1 PREALAMDPQQRVL
15 LETAWETFEDAGI
28 DPTSLRGSRTGVFTG
43 IWSSGYVG
51 SPDQA
56 PPDTEGYLATGISP
70 SITSGRVSYL
80 LGLQGQ
86 AVSVDSACSSSLM
99 AIHLAAQALRSG
111 ECTLALAGGV
121 TVSVTPLQFTEFSR
135 QRALAPD
142 GRCKPFSSTAD
153 GTAWGEG
160 SGLVLLERLSDAR
173 RNGHRVLAVV
183 RGSAVNQDGASN
195 GLTAPS
201 GPSQERVIRQAL
213 ANAGLAASEVD
224 AVEAHGTGTTLGDPI
239 EAQALLAT
247 YGRDRVEPLWLG
259 SVKSNIGHTQAAA
272 GVAGVIKMVMAMR
285 HAELPP
291 TLHVQ
296 EPTPHVDWDTGDI
309 RLLTEARP
317 WPQTG
322 RPRRAGISAFG
333 ASGTN
338 AHVVIEQAP
347 EETPEQPA
355 AEDSAEPTVWLL
367 SGKTDD
373 ALRAQARRLA
383 DHITARPALRPA
395 AIGRALATTRT
406 MLTHRA
412 ALVGSTLTDLVA
424 DLAALADGD
433 PRVITGVAG
442 SPGRSV
448 FVFPGQGAQ
457 WVGMGGELYGSE
469 PVFREVIDA
478 CGAAL
483 APYTDW
489 SLVEVLVGGAPLE
502 RVDVVQPALFAVMV
516 ALAELWRAHGVEPD
530 AVVGH
535 SQGEIAAAYVAGAL
549 SLEDAAKVVAL
560 RSRALAVLADQGGM
574 VSVGLGHEQAAEFV
588 ARWEGRL
595 TVAVV
600 NAPGSV
606 VVSGELEALGELLVA
621 CEADG
626 VRARRLPVNYAAH
639 SAQVE
644 VIREQL
650 LTDLAGITPRTAN
663 VPFYST
669 VTGEP
674 VDTAA
679 LDAGYW
685 YRNLREPVRFD
696 LAVEALTQDRHGVFV
711 EVSPHP
717 VLVPVMDG
725 VATGTLRRGG
735 GRQEFHLALARL
747 HTQGVAVDWT
757 PVFPV
762 DPHHVP
768 LPTYAFQHR
777 PYWLNPVAAKGDV
790 SAAGLD
796 PAGHPLLGAVVE
808 LAGDQNVLLTGRLS
822 TATRPW
828 LADHVVLGS
837 VLLPGTVFVEI
848 AMHAGRQA
856 GCDVLDE
863 LVLEAP
869 MILPDDGSVPVQVL
883 VGAPDGTGRRP
894 VTVHSR
900 TGGSWVRHATGTLA
914 AGGGRP
920 HPYDTGEPWQPAGE
934 PVDLTDFYDTLAA
947 QGYEYGPVFAG
958 VREIRRQGDELYAEV
973 ALPADTRDR
982 FGLHPALLDAALQ
995 PLTLL
1000 AAGRLPFSFAGV
1012 SMRKAGSTA
1021 RVRLTPTGPDTFRVA
1036 LADESGPLAAIDALT
1051 VRHRPPGLP
1060 VAGTGQLFR
1069 LDWVPVES
1077 TGEAPAVHHV
1087 TPPAGDPVAAA
1098 HTVAAE
1104 TLGVLQDFL
1113 RDGDGRLAVVTRG
1126 AVGPDLV
1133 DLPSSVVWG
1142 LVRAAQAEHPGR
1154 FVLVDTDDRVLVA
1167 GDEPQLVVRGGAAH
1181 AARLVRAEA
1190 APAPGPLDPN
1200 GTVLITG
1207 GTGTLGRLVARHL
1220 RDRHGVRHL
1229 LLLSRTAAE
1238 VDFDAEVVACD
1249 VADRDA
1255 LAAVLDSIPAAH
1267 PLTAVVHAAGV
1278 LDDGVVESLTPGR
1291 IDQVLRPKADAAWH
1305 LHELT
1310 KDLGLSAFVLFSS
1323 AAGVL
1328 GGPGQANYAAANAF
1342 LDALAVHRRA
1352 LDLPGVSLAWGQWAE
1367 ASGLTEH
1374 LTDTDRKRLARAGV
1388 LPMPTDRAL
1397 ALFDLALGAADPAL
1411 VPAHLDLSAASTRPL
1426 LSRLTPTRPTRR
1438 TDRPGLGRELAAL
1451 PESEQHSR
1459 VLALVTGQ
1467 TAAVLGHT
1475 DTSAV
1480 SAERAFKDLGFD
1492 SLTAVELRNRLS
1504 TVAGIRLPATMV
1516 FDHPTPDALARHLR
1530 DLLAGARRQAP
1541 AAPVPVGVPVSDDPV
1556 VVVGLGARYPGGVGS
1571 AQGLWDLVAGG
1582 VDAVGDFPSDRG
1594 WDVSRLYD
1602 PAGGPGTS
1610 YTRSGGFLADA
1621 AGFDAGFF
1629 GISPREALAMDPQ
1642 QRVLLETVWETFE
1655 DAGIDPTSLRGSR
1668 TGVFTGI
1675 WSSGYG
1681 AGAQPPDLEGYL
1693 STGTA
1698 TSVTSGR
1705 VSYLLGL
1712 EGPAVSVDTACSSS
1726 LVAIHLAAQALRSGE
1741 CSLALAG
1748 GVTVMATPSGFVEFS
1763 RQRGLAAD
1771 GRVKAFAEAADGTS
1785 WGEGAG
1791 LVLLERLS
1799 DARRNGHRVLAVV
1812 RGSAVNQDGA
1822 SNGLTAPNGPSQE
1835 RVIRQA
1841 LANAGLSGSDVDVVE
1856 AHGTGTTLGDPI
1868 EAQALLATYGQDR
1881 SQPLWLGS
1889 VKSNIGHTQAAAG
1902 IAGVIKM
1909 VMAMRHGEL
1918 PRTLHVDEPSSHVDW
1933 ESGSVRLLTEAR
1945 PWPETGRP
1953 RRAGISAFGI
1963 SGTNAHVV
1971 IEAPA
1976 GATATPVV
1984 AVPVPWLLSAKS
1996 DAALR
2001 EQARRL
2007 REFLAEHPE
2016 VTPAEVAADLA
2027 ARARFPH
2034 RAVLTDPAG
2043 LDALIDGKPGTVT
2056 GTAASPGRSAF
2067 VFSGQGGQ
2075 WAGMGRGL
2083 YREFPVFARVLDEVC
2098 GLLGLPVEVLFE
2110 DGEGVLGETRFTQG
2124 AVFALQVAL
2133 FRLVEWLGLRPDFV
2147 VGHSVGEVAAA
2158 HVAGVL
2164 GLEDACA
2171 LVGAR
2176 GRLMQ
2181 GLPGGGAMVSLQAS
2195 PDEVVGSLAPGVEV
2209 AAVNGVDAVV
2219 VSGDEVAVTA
2229 VAEVW
2234 RGRGRRVRRLEVS
2247 HAFHSARMDPVL
2259 EELGKVAEGL
2269 SFGEPVIPVVSTVA
2283 GRPVDL
2289 GEPGYWV
2296 RQVREPVRF
2305 ADAMEWLTG
2314 QGVTGFVEVGPHPS
2328 LVANGLMRRHGD
2340 SAERLFAGLG
2350 RLWANGALSWTP
2362 PVGEPGAR
2370 VPSYAF
2376 QHQHYWLRPTTTPA
2390 PTGDGLIDHPLLR
2403 DAMELPDDNGVVLTG
2418 QLATAAQ
2425 PWLTEHVI
2433 SGSPLLPA
2441 AAFVDLALRAGEHVD
2456 RPAVEDLT
2464 LETPLVVADGVQV
2477 SVTVGPDRAG
2487 RRSVSIHSRA
2497 DGAWV
2502 RHATGTLGAVPP
2514 APPEPWARQW
2524 PPHAEAVDL
2533 DAFYDN
2539 LADAGFAYGTA
2550 FQGLRA
2556 AWRDGDTLYAE
2567 VAAPPGDTGFALH
2580 PALLDAALQL
2590 PGLAEV

>member
-1 PREALAMDPQQRVL
+1 
-15 LETAWETFEDAGI
+15 
-28 DPTSLRGSRTGVFTG
+28 
-43 IWSSGYVG
+43 
-51 SPDQA
+51 
-56 PPDTEGYLATGISP
+56 ATI
-70 SITSGRVSYL
+70 
-80 LGLQGQ
+80 
-86 AVSVDSACSSSLM
+86 
-99 AIHLAAQALRSG
+99 
-111 ECTLALAGGV
+111 
-121 TVSVTPLQFTEFSR
+121 
-135 QRALAPD
+135 
-142 GRCKPFSSTAD
+142 PF
-153 GTAWGEG
+153 
-160 SGLVLLERLSDAR
+160 
-173 RNGHRVLAVV
+173 H
-183 RGSAVNQDGASN
+183 
-195 GLTAPS
+195 
-201 GPSQERVIRQAL
+201 
-213 ANAGLAASEVD
+213 
-224 AVEAHGTGTTLGDPI
+224 
-239 EAQALLAT
+239 
-247 YGRDRVEPLWLG
+247 
-259 SVKSNIGHTQAAA
+259 
-272 GVAGVIKMVMAMR
+272 
-285 HAELPP
+285 
-291 TLHVQ
+291 
-296 EPTPHVDWDTGDI
+296 
-309 RLLTEARP
+309 
-317 WPQTG
+317 
-322 RPRRAGISAFG
+322 
-333 ASGTN
+333 
-338 AHVVIEQAP
+338 
-347 EETPEQPA
+347 
-355 AEDSAEPTVWLL
+355 
-367 SGKTDD
+367 
-373 ALRAQARRLA
+373 
-383 DHITARPALRPA
+383 
-395 AIGRALATTRT
+395 
-406 MLTHRA
+406 
-412 ALVGSTLTDLVA
+412 
-424 DLAALADGD
+424 
-433 PRVITGVAG
+433 
-442 SPGRSV
+442 
-448 FVFPGQGAQ
+448 
-457 WVGMGGELYGSE
+457 
-469 PVFREVIDA
+469 
-478 CGAAL
+478 
-483 APYTDW
+483 
-489 SLVEVLVGGAPLE
+489 
-502 RVDVVQPALFAVMV
+502 
-516 ALAELWRAHGVEPD
+516 
-530 AVVGH
+530 
-535 SQGEIAAAYVAGAL
+535 
-549 SLEDAAKVVAL
+549 
-560 RSRALAVLADQGGM
+560 
-574 VSVGLGHEQAAEFV
+574 
-588 ARWEGRL
+588 
-595 TVAVV
+595 
-600 NAPGSV
+600 
-606 VVSGELEALGELLVA
+606 
-621 CEADG
+621 
-626 VRARRLPVNYAAH
+626 
-639 SAQVE
+639 
-644 VIREQL
+644 
-650 LTDLAGITPRTAN
+650 
-663 VPFYST
+663 ST

-674 VDTAA
+674 IDTAT
-679 LDAGYW
+679 LDAAYW

-696 LAVEALTQDRHGVFV
+696 LAVEALTQDRHAVFV

-717 VLVPVMDG
+717 VLVPVLD
-725 VATGTLRRGG
+725 VAATGTLRRGS

-747 HTQGVAVDWT
+747 HTHGVAVDWT
-757 PVFPV
+757 PVFPGE
-762 DPHHVP
+762 PHHVP

-777 PYWLNPVAAKGDV
+777 PYWLNPAAGKADV

-796 PAGHPLLGAVVE
+796 PAGHPLLGAAVE
-808 LAGDQNVLLTGRLS
+808 LAGEQSVLFTGRLS

-837 VLLPGTVFVEI
+837 VLLPGTVFVEL
-848 AMHAGRQA
+848 ALHAGRQA

-863 LVLEAP
+863 LVLAAP
-869 MILPDDGSVPVQVL
+869 MVLPEDGSVPIQVV

-900 TGGSWVRHATGTLA
+900 TGDSWLRHATGVLA
-914 AGGGRP
+914 TADRP

-934 PVDLTDFYDTLAA
+934 PVDLTDFYDDLAA
-947 QGYEYGPVFAG
+947 RGYEYGPVFAG

-973 ALPADTRDR
+973 VLPAGTRDR
-982 FGLHPALLDAALQ
+982 FDLHPALLDAALQ

-1036 LADESGPLAAIDALT
+1036 LADESGPLAVIDALT
-1051 VRHRPPGLP
+1051 VRHRAPGLP
-1060 VAGTGQLFR
+1060 VAGTDQLFR

-1126 AVGPDLV
+1126 AAGPDPV
-1133 DLPSSVVWG
+1133 DLPASVVWG
-1142 LVRAAQAEHPGR
+1142 LVRAAQAEHPDR

-1167 GDEPQLVVRGGAAH
+1167 GDEPQLVVRDGAVR

-1220 RDRHGVRHL
+1220 RERHGIRHL
-1229 LLLSRTAAE
+1229 LLLGRSAAE

-1255 LAAVLDSIPAAH
+1255 LAAVLDAIPAAH

-1278 LDDGVVESLTPGR
+1278 LDDGVVESLTPAR
-1291 IDQVLRPKADAAWH
+1291 IDRVLRPKADAAWH

-1328 GGPGQANYAAANAF
+1328 GGPGQANYSAANAF

-1352 LDLPGVSLAWGQWAE
+1352 LGLPGVSLAWGQWAE
-1367 ASGLTEH
+1367 DSGLTGN

-1397 ALFDLALGAADPAL
+1397 ALFDLALGAAEPAL

-1426 LSRLTPTRPTRR
+1426 LSRLTRTRPARR

-1451 PESEQHSR
+1451 PETEQHSR

-1480 SAERAFKDLGFD
+1480 SADLAFKDLGFD

-1504 TVAGIRLPATMV
+1504 TAVGVRLPATMV
-1516 FDHPTPDALARHLR
+1516 FDHPTPDALAGHLR
-1530 DLLAGARRQAP
+1530 AVVLGKERRTAV
-1541 AAPVPVGVPVSDDPV
+1541 PVPVGVAVAGDPV

-1571 AQGLWDLVAGG
+1571 AQELWDLVAGG
-1582 VDAVGDFPSDRG
+1582 TDAVGGFPSDRG
-1594 WDVSRLYD
+1594 WDVGRLYD
-1602 PAGGPGTS
+1602 PAGGPGRS
-1610 YTRSGGFLADA
+1610 YTRSGGFLSDA
-1621 AGFDAGFF
+1621 GGFDAGFF

-1726 LVAIHLAAQALRSGE
+1726 LVAIHLAAQALRAGE

-1771 GRVKAFAEAADGTS
+1771 GRVKAFAEAADGTA

-1791 LVLLERLS
+1791 VVLLERLS

-1841 LANAGLSGSDVDVVE
+1841 LANAGLQPSEVDAVE

-1868 EAQALLATYGQDR
+1868 EAQALLAAYGQDR
-1881 SQPLWLGS
+1881 SEPLWLGS

-1902 IAGVIKM
+1902 VAGVIKM
-1909 VMAMRHGEL
+1909 VMAMRHGQL
-1918 PRTLHVDEPSSHVDW
+1918 PRTLHVDTPTSHVDW
-1933 ESGSVRLLTEAR
+1933 SAGRVALLTEAR
-1945 PWPETGRP
+1945 PWPDSGRP
-1953 RRAGISAFGI
+1953 RRAGVSAFGI

-1976 GATATPVV
+1976 EATATTTPGV

-2007 REFLAEHPE
+2007 RAFLAEHPE
-2016 VTPAEVAADLA
+2016 ITPAEVAADLA

-2034 RAVLTDPAG
+2034 RAVLTGPAG
-2043 LDALIDGKPGTVT
+2043 LDALIDGEPGTVT

-2083 YREFPVFARVLDEVC
+2083 YEVFPVFARVLDEVC
-2098 GLLGLPVEVLFE
+2098 GVLGLPVEVLFE
-2110 DGEGVLGETRFTQG
+2110 DGEGVLGETRFTQAG
-2124 AVFALQVAL
+2124 VFALEVAL
-2133 FRLVEWLGLRPDFV
+2133 FRLVEWLGVRPDFV

-2164 GLEDACA
+2164 GLEDAA
-2171 LVGAR
+2171 RLVGAR

-2181 GLPGGGAMVSLQAS
+2181 ALPGGGAMVSVQAS
-2195 PDEVVGSLAPGVEV
+2195 VQEVVGSLVAGVEV
-2209 AAVNGVDAVV
+2209 AAVNASDAVV
-2219 VSGDEVAVTA
+2219 VSGDEAAVLA
-2229 VAEVW
+2229 VAGVW

-2259 EELGKVAEGL
+2259 GELAQVAGGL

-2283 GRPVDL
+2283 GCPVEL

-2305 ADAMEWLTG
+2305 ADAREWLTG

-2328 LVANGLMRRHGD
+2328 LVANGLMRRQGD
-2340 SAERLFAGLG
+2340 SVERLFAGLG
-2350 RLWANGALSWTP
+2350 RLWADGAVHWTP
-2362 PVGEPGAR
+2362 PVGKSGAR
-2370 VPSYAF
+2370 LPSYAF
-2376 QHQHYWLRPTTTPA
+2376 QHQHYWLHPGTPA
-2390 PTGDGLIDHPLLR
+2390 PTGDGRIDHPLLR
-2403 DAMELPDDNGVVLTG
+2403 DALELPDDNGVVLTG
-2418 QLATAAQ
+2418 RLATAAQ

-2433 SGSPLLPA
+2433 AGSPLLPG

-2456 RPAVEDLT
+2456 CPAVEDLT

-2487 RRSVSIHSRA
+2487 RRSVSVHSRT
-2497 DGAWV
+2497 DGEWV
-2502 RHATGTLGAVPP
+2502 RHATGTLGA
-2514 APPEPWARQW
+2514 APVAPRDSWARQW
-2524 PPHAEAVDL
+2524 PPPAEAVDL
-2533 DAFYDN
+2533 AAFYDD
-2539 LADAGFAYGTA
+2539 LADAGFAYGPA
-2550 FQGLRA
+2550 FRGLRA

-2567 VAAPPGDTGFALH
+2567 VAAPAGDTRFALH
-2580 PALLDAALQL
+2580 PALLDAAIQTVTVADDRAKLPFAFAGISCRSGAEQARVRLTVTGEDTCAIALADRSGAPVAEIASLTLRRPAAATTQDVPYQVAWPLLEAATGEPDIPVHHATSPVEALRVVQDFLATDTPRMVVATRNAVPVRPGEDVDPQAAAVWGLVRSAATEHPGRFVLVDAADGDEVRLAGDEPQL
-2590 PGLAEV
+2590 AIRGGAVHVPRLERARTEPLPSLLGPEGTVLVTGGTGTLGATIARHLAAEHGVRHLLLVSRSGPDAPGAAALTAELAALGATADVVACDVADRAAVARLLAGHPVTSVVHAAGTLADTVVESLTPEQFARVWEPKALAAQHLHELTADLEAFVLFSSASGVLGGAGQANYAAANAYLDGLAAHRHAQGQPAVSLAWGYWAEASGMTGGLTATDRHRLARAGVRPLPTADALALFDAALTAGTPTLAPVRFDLPALRRAGDPPALLRELVRPRLRPAAERVWTQADVLHLVVGQVALVLGHASPQAVDPDQAFADIGFDSLTAVELRNQLDADTGLRLPATLVFDHPTPARLAAFVHTRLHGTGGPDPLLTELDRLRSSLDAADADADHDAVAARLEALLAAWTARRTGAAAGVDEASDDELFSLLDDAHRRTEVIRSGESRHAEE

>member
-1 PREALAMDPQQRVL
+1 
-15 LETAWETFEDAGI
+15 
-28 DPTSLRGSRTGVFTG
+28 
-43 IWSSGYVG
+43 
-51 SPDQA
+51 
-56 PPDTEGYLATGISP
+56 
-70 SITSGRVSYL
+70 
-80 LGLQGQ
+80 
-86 AVSVDSACSSSLM
+86 
-99 AIHLAAQALRSG
+99 
-111 ECTLALAGGV
+111 
-121 TVSVTPLQFTEFSR
+121 
-135 QRALAPD
+135 
-142 GRCKPFSSTAD
+142 
-153 GTAWGEG
+153 
-160 SGLVLLERLSDAR
+160 
-173 RNGHRVLAVV
+173 
-183 RGSAVNQDGASN
+183 
-195 GLTAPS
+195 
-201 GPSQERVIRQAL
+201 
-213 ANAGLAASEVD
+213 
-224 AVEAHGTGTTLGDPI
+224 
-239 EAQALLAT
+239 
-247 YGRDRVEPLWLG
+247 
-259 SVKSNIGHTQAAA
+259 
-272 GVAGVIKMVMAMR
+272 
-285 HAELPP
+285 
-291 TLHVQ
+291 
-296 EPTPHVDWDTGDI
+296 
-309 RLLTEARP
+309 
-317 WPQTG
+317 
-322 RPRRAGISAFG
+322 
-333 ASGTN
+333 
-338 AHVVIEQAP
+338 
-347 EETPEQPA
+347 
-355 AEDSAEPTVWLL
+355 
-367 SGKTDD
+367 
-373 ALRAQARRLA
+373 
-383 DHITARPALRPA
+383 
-395 AIGRALATTRT
+395 
-406 MLTHRA
+406 
-412 ALVGSTLTDLVA
+412 
-424 DLAALADGD
+424 
-433 PRVITGVAG
+433 
-442 SPGRSV
+442 
-448 FVFPGQGAQ
+448 
-457 WVGMGGELYGSE
+457 
-469 PVFREVIDA
+469 
-478 CGAAL
+478 
-483 APYTDW
+483 
-489 SLVEVLVGGAPLE
+489 
-502 RVDVVQPALFAVMV
+502 
-516 ALAELWRAHGVEPD
+516 
-530 AVVGH
+530 
-535 SQGEIAAAYVAGAL
+535 
-549 SLEDAAKVVAL
+549 
-560 RSRALAVLADQGGM
+560 
-574 VSVGLGHEQAAEFV
+574 
-588 ARWEGRL
+588 
-595 TVAVV
+595 
-600 NAPGSV
+600 
-606 VVSGELEALGELLVA
+606 
-621 CEADG
+621 
-626 VRARRLPVNYAAH
+626 
-639 SAQVE
+639 AQVE
-644 VIREQL
+644 AIREQL
-650 LTDLAGITPRTAN
+650 LTDLAGIEPRTAD

-669 VTGEP
+669 VTAEP
-674 VDTAA
+674 VDTSA
-679 LDAGYW
+679 LDADYW

-696 LAVEALTQDRHGVFV
+696 LAVETLTQDRHGVFV

-717 VLVPVMDG
+717 VLVPVMEG
-725 VATGTLRRGG
+725 VVTGTLRRGS

-757 PVFPV
+757 PVFPGE
-762 DPHHVP
+762 PHHVP

-777 PYWLNPVAAKGDV
+777 PYWLTPTAAKGDV

-796 PAGHPLLGAVVE
+796 SAGHPLLGAVVE
-808 LAGDQNVLLTGRLS
+808 LAGDQSVLLTGRLS

-837 VLLPGTVFVEI
+837 VLLPGTVFVEL

-869 MILPDDGSVPVQVL
+869 MILPDDGSVPVQVV

-900 TGGSWVRHATGTLA
+900 TGGTWLRHATGMLA
-914 AGGGRP
+914 TGDRP

-1036 LADESGPLAAIDALT
+1036 LADESGPLAVIDALT
-1051 VRHRPPGLP
+1051 VRHRPPGIP
-1060 VAGTGQLFR
+1060 GAGANQLFR

-1077 TGEAPAVHHV
+1077 TGEPPAVHHV

-1126 AVGPDLV
+1126 AVGPDPV
-1133 DLPSSVVWG
+1133 DLSSSVVWG
-1142 LVRAAQAEHPGR
+1142 LVRAAQAEHPDR

-1167 GDEPQLVVRGGAAH
+1167 GDEPQLVVRDGAAR

-1220 RDRHGVRHL
+1220 RDRHGIRHL

-1255 LAAVLDSIPAAH
+1255 LAAVLDSIPAEH

-1352 LDLPGVSLAWGQWAE
+1352 LGLPGVSLAWGQWAE
-1367 ASGLTEH
+1367 ASGLTGH
-1374 LTDTDRKRLARAGV
+1374 LTDTDLKRLARAGV
-1388 LPMPTDRAL
+1388 LPMPTDQAL
-1397 ALFDLALGAADPAL
+1397 ELFDLALGAADPVL
-1411 VPAHLDLSAASTRPL
+1411 VPAHLDLSATSTRPL
-1426 LSRLTPTRPTRR
+1426 LSRLTRTRPARR
-1438 TDRPGLGRELAAL
+1438 TDRPTLGRELAAL
-1451 PESEQHSR
+1451 PETEQHSR
-1459 VLALVTGQ
+1459 VLELVTGQ

-1504 TVAGIRLPATMV
+1504 AAAGVRLPATMV
-1516 FDHPTPDALARHLR
+1516 FDYPTPDALAGHLR
-1530 DLLAGARRQAP
+1530 NLLVGARRQAP
-1541 AAPVPVGVPVSDDPV
+1541 ASPVPVGVPVSDDPV

-1571 AQGLWDLVAGG
+1571 AQELWDVVSGG
-1582 VDAVGDFPSDRG
+1582 VDAVGEFPSDRG
-1594 WDVSRLYD
+1594 WDVGRLYD
-1602 PAGGPGTS
+1602 PAGGPGRS
-1610 YTRSGGFLADA
+1610 YTRWGGFLDA
-1621 AGFDAGFF
+1621 AGDFDAAFF

-1748 GVTVMATPSGFVEFS
+1748 GVTVMATPAGFVEFS

-1771 GRVKAFAEAADGTS
+1771 GRVKAFAEAADGTA

-1791 LVLLERLS
+1791 VVLLERLS
-1799 DARRNGHRVLAVV
+1799 DARRHGHRVLAVV

-1841 LANAGLSGSDVDVVE
+1841 LANAGLEASEVDAVE

-1868 EAQALLATYGQDR
+1868 EAQALLAAYGQGR
-1881 SQPLWLGS
+1881 VEPLWLGS

-1902 IAGVIKM
+1902 VAGVIKM

-1918 PRTLHVDEPSSHVDW
+1918 PRTLHVDTPTSHVDW

-1945 PWPETGRP
+1945 PWPDNGHL
-1953 RRAGISAFGI
+1953 RRAGVSAFGI
-1963 SGTNAHVV
+1963 SGTNAHV
-1971 IEAPA
+1971 ILEAPA
-1976 GATATPVV
+1976 PAEEPSSESPAAPTPAPVA
-1984 AVPVPWLLSAKS
+1984 AVPMPWLLSAKS

-2001 EQARRL
+2001 DQARRL
-2007 REFLAEHPE
+2007 RGFLAEHPE
-2016 VTPAEVAADLA
+2016 VTPAQVAADLA

-2043 LDALIDGKPGTVT
+2043 LDALIDGKPGIVT
-2056 GTAASPGRSAF
+2056 GTASPGRSAF

-2098 GLLGLPVEVLFE
+2098 ELLELPVEVLFE
-2110 DGEGVLGETRFTQG
+2110 DEEGVLGQTVFTQG
-2124 AVFALQVAL
+2124 AVFALEVAL
-2133 FRLVEWLGLRPDFV
+2133 FRLVESLGVRPDFV

-2164 GLEDACA
+2164 SLEDACV

-2181 GLPGGGAMVSLQAS
+2181 ELPGGGAMVSLQAS
-2195 PDEVVGSLAPGVEV
+2195 LEEVEGSLMPGAEV
-2209 AAVNGVDAVV
+2209 AAVNGSDAVV
-2219 VSGDEVAVTA
+2219 VSGDEAA
-2229 VAEVW
+2229 VAAVAGVW
-2234 RGRGRRVRRLEVS
+2234 QGRGRRVKRLEVS

-2259 EELGKVAEGL
+2259 EELGKVAAGL

-2283 GRPVDL
+2283 GHPVDL

-2314 QGVTGFVEVGPHPS
+2314 QGVTGFVEVGPHPV
-2328 LVANGLMRRHGD
+2328 LVGNGLMRRGGD
-2340 SAERLFAGLG
+2340 SPERLFAGLG
-2350 RLWANGALSWTP
+2350 RLWADGAARWTP
-2362 PVGEPGAR
+2362 PATTPAGTPGAR

-2376 QHQHYWLRPTTTPA
+2376 QHQHYWLQPNWLQPTTPA
-2390 PTGDGLIDHPLLR
+2390 PTGDGRIDHPLLR

-2433 SGSPLLPA
+2433 SGSPLLPG

-2456 RPAVEDLT
+2456 CPAVEDLT

-2487 RRSVSIHSRA
+2487 RRSVSIHARA
-2497 DGAWV
+2497 DGEWV
-2502 RHATGTLGAVPP
+2502 RHATGTLGAVPVVP
-2514 APPEPWARQW
+2514 REPWARQW
-2524 PPHAEAVDL
+2524 PPHGEAVDL
-2533 DAFYDN
+2533 DTFYDN

-2550 FQGLRA
+2550 FRGLRA

-2567 VAAPPGDTGFALH
+2567 VAVPAGDTRFALH
-2580 PALLDAALQL
+2580 PALLDAAIQTVTVADDRAKMPFSFAGISCRRGAEHARVRLTVTGQDTCAIALADRSGAPIAEIASLTLRRPAGATTQDVPYQVAWPVLEAVTTEPDIPVHHATSPVETLRVIQDFLTTDTPRMVVATRNAVPVRPGEDVDPQAAAVWGLVRSAATEHPGRFVLVDGDDGDGVRLAGDEPQL
-2590 PGLAEV
+2590 AIRAGAVHVPRLERARTEPLTSPLSPEGTVLVTGGTGTLGGTIARHLAVRHGVRHLLLVSRSGPDAPGAAALTADLAALGATADIVACDVSDREAVARLLAEHPVTSVIHTAGTLADTVVESLTPQQFARVWEPKALAARHLHELTSDLEAFVLFSSAAGVLGGAGQANYSAANAYLDGLAAHRHAEGQPAVSLAWGYWAETSGMTGGLSATDRHRLARAGVRPLPTTDALALFDAALTAGTPTLAPVRFDLPALRRAGDPPALLRELVRPRRRRAADRVWTQADVLHLVVGQVALVLGHSSPEAVNPDQAFTDIGFDSLTAVELRNQLDADTGLRLPATLVFDHPTPTRLAAFVHTRLHGTETEPDPLLAELDQLKSTLDAAADDADYETVAARLEALLAAWTAKRTGSAAGVDEASDDELFSLLDDAHRRTEVIRSGESRNAEEK